1 MAMMHGWMMGL
12 WGIVALAVVALLTVI
27 AVIAVRRFGGT
38 SDPRRALGF
47 LQERY
52 ASGEIDEEEYRRR
65 RRELESRT

>member
-12 WGIVALAVVALLTVI
+12 WWLFALSAVALL

-38 SDPRRALGF
+38 SDPRRALGL

-65 RRELESRT
+65 RRELQSET

>member
-12 WGIVALAVVALLTVI
+12 WWLFALSAVALLAVI

-38 SDPRRALGF
+38 SDPRRALGL

-52 ASGEIDEEEYRRR
+52 ASGEIDEEEYHRR
-65 RRELESRT
+65 RRELQSRA